1 MQKGWLY
8 VAHRA
13 PRSPRAGLRHLPP
26 GGFVYAREGEI
37 LRCPWHEDERVDTYE
52 VVVESGDLVL
62 YV

>member
-1 MQKGWLY
+1 LRIGRP
-8 VAHRA
+8 AHRG
-13 PRSPRAGLRHLPP
+13 PVLRHLPP